1 MKVTDLIL
9 SFLFFIAMGVVV
21 LSLVFDMYD
30 PAGYNINLSND
41 SATSQLG
48 VLHNQT
54 ILAQAKNQNSSK
66 DLWSRTIG
74 QQNASL
80 ATADITEGDLLK
92 SSLTSLM
99 NIGDYFDV
107 MTSML
112 SMMFNTIGFTTG
124 ANNPVLWFIISV
136 IIITGA
142 VILISVIL
150 RRTI

>member
-107 MTSML
+107 MT
-112 SMMFNTIGFTTG
+112 
-124 ANNPVLWFIISV
+124 
-136 IIITGA
+136 
-142 VILISVIL
+142 
-150 RRTI
+150 